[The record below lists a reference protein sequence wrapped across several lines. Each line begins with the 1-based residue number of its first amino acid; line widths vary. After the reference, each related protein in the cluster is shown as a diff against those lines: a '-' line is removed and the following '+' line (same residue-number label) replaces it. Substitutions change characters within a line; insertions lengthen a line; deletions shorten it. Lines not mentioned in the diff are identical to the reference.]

1 MSQQH
6 PSRMG
11 HPVPSVTVPSSPP
24 IYQSTAFDVPDLDV
38 LEKIHA
44 GELHGD
50 IYTRDSNPNH
60 TALAES
66 IATLEGTEGG
76 AVFASGMGALGA
88 IFLSLASADDH
99 VILAQA
105 IYGKTMQ
112 LAHRMQRF
120 GINVSTFDATN
131 PDELTSLVTDRT
143 RFVLVETVSNPLLE
157 VSDIRGLAN
166 LLPAE
171 IPLVVDSTFTTP
183 ELIKPCQQGASIVM
197 HSASKYV
204 NGHGDVMLG
213 LAAGSAD
220 MMKRLNSTAS
230 VFGQNANPFESWLC
244 QRGLRT
250 LPLRMKQICR
260 TTQELARSLNGH
272 PSLRRVYHPSLENHV
287 SHKLAQR
294 LYPAGTGGILSLEL
308 AGSGADVVNRFMRAA
323 TSIPFAPTLADAR
336 TTLSHPASTS
346 HRFMSASARA
356 AVGICDELVRVSVG
370 LESFEQLQSELLAAL
385 DMIAKA

>member
-88 IFLSLASADDH
+88 IFLSLASAGDH

-183 ELIKPCQQGASIVM
+183 ELIKPCQQGAAIVM

-260 TTQELARSLNGH
+260 TTQELRCL
-272 PSLRRVYHPSLENHV
+272 
-287 SHKLAQR
+287 
-294 LYPAGTGGILSLEL
+294 
-308 AGSGADVVNRFMRAA
+308 
-323 TSIPFAPTLADAR
+323 
-336 TTLSHPASTS
+336 
-346 HRFMSASARA
+346 
-356 AVGICDELVRVSVG
+356 
-370 LESFEQLQSELLAAL
+370 
-385 DMIAKA
+385 

>member
-1 MSQQH
+1 
-6 PSRMG
+6 MG
-11 HPVPSVTVPSSPP
+11 HPAPSVTVPSSPP
-24 IYQSTAFDVPDLDV
+24 IYQTTAFDVPDLDV

-44 GELHGD
+44 GALQGD

-66 IATLEGTEGG
+66 IAALEETEAG

-88 IFLSLASADDH
+88 IFLTLASVGDH
-99 VILAQA
+99 VILAKA

-120 GINVSTFDATN
+120 GISVSTFDATK
-131 PDELTSLVTDRT
+131 PDELTSLITDKT

-157 VSDIRGLAN
+157 VSDIRALAN

-183 ELIKPCQQGASIVM
+183 ELIKPCHLGASIVM

-213 LAAGSAD
+213 LAAGSAAL
-220 MMKRLNSTAS
+220 MKRLNSTAS

-250 LPLRMKQICR
+250 LPLRMNQICR
-260 TTQELARSLNGH
+260 TTLELARSLSEHPGVRRVCH
-272 PSLRRVYHPSLENHV
+272 PSLKNHV
-287 SHKLAQR
+287 SHEIAQR
-294 LYPAGTGGILSLEL
+294 LYPRGSGGILSLEL
-308 AGSGADVVNRFMRAA
+308 AGSGVEVVNTFMRAA

-336 TTLSHPASTS
+336 TTMSHPASTS
-346 HRFMSASARA
+346 HRFMSPSARA
-356 AVGICDELVRVSVG
+356 AGGICDELVRISVG
-370 LESFEQLQSELLAAL
+370 LESFEQLRTELSAAL
-385 DMIAKA
+385 DVIAKG